1 MSQFHFLDWAI
12 LGAYAAGLIW
22 IGIFRIK
29 DQSASQEDF
38 ILSGR
43 RLSLGGFVATL
54 VTTWYGAILGVGENT
69 FLYGI
74 QTWFIFALPYYGF
87 ALGYAFWIAPK
98 IREKNFLSIP
108 DHFRFHYGE
117 TAGIIS
123 ALLITFLASPAPYI
137 LSMGILLQFLFGI
150 NLGSALLI
158 STIFSVIYVWNG
170 GFSAVVKTDILQFIL
185 MFIGFFLLIGF
196 SWNEFGSP
204 AVLIKSISETHLDP
218 LGGNTVQYI
227 LVWFFIAAWTFID
240 PGFYQR
246 CAAAKSPEI
255 AKKGLLISI
264 GFWAVFDCLTV
275 LSGLY
280 AVVMIQTDQALL
292 SFPLLGANILP
303 IGVFG
308 LFITGLLAT
317 IMSTIDSLSLISAI
331 TFGRDILWRIQR
343 PRMDSNPIPLV
354 RKGLVIISFLSLF
367 LAFAVPSVVGLFY
380 AIGSVLIPG
389 LILPFVF
396 TLWNEK
402 ISLSER
408 LANQWIITPV
418 VVSLGWFGISQLSGE
433 SFMGIEPFY
442 PGMVVSILFGL
453 YIINSITTK
462 FTKKVK
468 KNEA

>member
-1 MSQFHFLDWAI
+1 MSQFYLLDWVI
-12 LGAYAAGLIW
+12 LGAYAVGLIW
-22 IGIFRIK
+22 IGIFRLK
-29 DQSASQEDF
+29 DQSTSQEDF

-69 FLYGI
+69 FLFGV

-98 IREKNFLSIP
+98 INEKNFLSIP
-108 DHFRFHYGE
+108 DHFRSSYGE
-117 TAGIIS
+117 RAGIIS

-137 LSMGILLQFLFGI
+137 LSMGVMLQFLFGI
-150 NLGSALLI
+150 DLGLSLFI
-158 STIFSVIYVWNG
+158 STVFSVVYVWNG
-170 GFSAVVKTDILQFIL
+170 GFSAVVKTDILQIIL
-185 MFIGFFLLIGF
+185 MFVGFFLLVGF
-196 SWNEFGSP
+196 SWNNFGSP
-204 AVLIKSISETHLDP
+204 IELIQSISESHLDP
-218 LGGNTVQYI
+218 LGGNTIQYI
-227 LVWFFIAAWTFID
+227 LVWFFIAAWTFVD

-264 GFWAVFDCLTV
+264 GFWAMFDCLTV

-280 AVVMIQTDQALL
+280 AVAMIQTDQPLH
-292 SFPLLGANILP
+292 SFPLLGAHILP

-308 LFITGLLAT
+308 FFITGLLAT

-343 PRMDSNPIPLV
+343 PQTNSNPVPLI

-380 AIGSVLIPG
+380 VIGSVLIPG

-396 TLWNEK
+396 TFWNEK
-402 ISLSER
+402 ITISER
-408 LANQWIITPV
+408 LTGYWIKTPV
-418 VVSLGWFGISQLSGE
+418 GVSLIWFGISQISGQV
-433 SFMGIEPFY
+433 FLGIDAFY
-442 PGMVVSILFGL
+442 PGMVISFIFLLFIMNRTNNG
-453 YIINSITTK
+453 Y
-462 FTKKVK
+462 
-468 KNEA
+468 

>member
-1 MSQFHFLDWAI
+1 MSQFHLLDWVI
-12 LGAYAAGLIW
+12 LGAYAVGLIW
-22 IGIFRIK
+22 IGIFRLK
-29 DQSASQEDF
+29 DQSTSQEEY

-69 FLYGI
+69 FLFGI

-98 IREKNFLSIP
+98 IKEKNFLSIP
-108 DHFRFHYGE
+108 DHFRSSYGE
-117 TAGIIS
+117 RAGIIS

-137 LSMGILLQFLFGI
+137 LSMGVMLQFLFGI
-150 NLGSALLI
+150 NLGVSLLI
-158 STIFSVIYVWNG
+158 STVFSVVYVWNG

-185 MFIGFFLLIGF
+185 MFAGFFLLFGF
-196 SWNEFGSP
+196 SWNNFGSP
-204 AVLIKSISETHLDP
+204 LELIQSIPESHLDP
-218 LGGNTVQYI
+218 LGGNTIQYI
-227 LVWFFIAAWTFID
+227 LVWFFIAAWTFVD

-280 AVVMIQTDQALL
+280 AVAMIQTDQPLH
-292 SFPLLGANILP
+292 SFPLLGAHVLP
-303 IGVFG
+303 IGVLG

-343 PRMDSNPIPLV
+343 PQTNSNPVPFI

-380 AIGSVLIPG
+380 LIGSILIPG

-402 ISLSER
+402 ITISER
-408 LANQWIITPV
+408 LAGYWIKAPV
-418 VVSLGWFGISQLSGE
+418 SVSLIWFGISQISGQA
-433 SFMGIEPFY
+433 FLGIEAFY
-442 PGMVVSILFGL
+442 PGMVISFLFLLFIMNRTNNG
-453 YIINSITTK
+453 Y
-462 FTKKVK
+462 
-468 KNEA
+468 

>member
-1 MSQFHFLDWAI
+1 MNQFHILDWTI
-12 LGAYAAGLIW
+12 LGAYIAGLIW
-22 IGIFRIK
+22 IGIIK
-29 DQSASQEDF
+29 LRHQSNTQEEF

-74 QTWFIFALPYYGF
+74 QTWFIFAFPYYIF

-117 TAGIIS
+117 SAGIFS
-123 ALLITFLASPAPYI
+123 ALLITILASPAPYI

-150 NLGSALLI
+150 NIVTALLF
-158 STIFSVIYVWNG
+158 STLFSVIYVWNG
-170 GFSAVVKTDILQFIL
+170 GFSAVVKTDIIQFIL
-185 MFIGFFLLIGF
+185 MFAGFFLLIGF
-196 SWNEFGSP
+196 AWNEFGSP
-204 AVLIKSISETHLDP
+204 IQLVRSIPESHLDP
-218 LGGNTVQYI
+218 LGGNTFQYV

-246 CAAAKSPEI
+246 CAAAESPET

-264 GFWAVFDCLTV
+264 GFWSVFDLLTV
-275 LSGLY
+275 SSGLY
-280 AVVMIQTDQALL
+280 AVALIQTNQPLL
-292 SFPLLGANILP
+292 SFPLLGQTVLP
-303 IGVFG
+303 FGFFG
-308 LFITGLLAT
+308 LFITGILAT

-331 TFGRDILWRIQR
+331 TFGRDILWRIQK
-343 PRMDSNPIPLV
+343 PKTELNPVQFI

-389 LILPFVF
+389 IILPFILS
-396 TLWNEK
+396 LWKDNISIDEK
-402 ISLSER
+402 K
-408 LANQWIITPV
+408 ATQWILIPV
-418 VVSLGWFGISQLSGE
+418 VVSFIWFALSQIKGQAYL
-433 SFMGIEPFY
+433 GIEPFY
-442 PGMVVSILFGL
+442 PGMVISFIFLLFIQKG
-453 YIINSITTK
+453 NK
-462 FTKKVK
+462 HGH
-468 KNEA
+468 

>member
-12 LGAYAAGLIW
+12 LAAYAAGLIW
-22 IGIFRIK
+22 IGIFRLK
-29 DQSASQEDF
+29 DQSTSQEDF

-43 RLSLGGFVATL
+43 QLSLGGFVATL

-117 TAGIIS
+117 RAGIIS

-137 LSMGILLQFLFGI
+137 LSMGVILQFLFGI
-150 NLGSALLI
+150 NFGVSLFI
-158 STIFSVIYVWNG
+158 STIFSVVYVWNG
-170 GFSAVVKTDILQFIL
+170 GFSAVIKTDILQFIL
-185 MFIGFFLLIGF
+185 MFLGFFLLIGF
-196 SWNEFGSP
+196 SWIEFGSP
-204 AVLIKSISETHLDP
+204 LELVKSVPETHLDP
-218 LGGNTVQYI
+218 LGGNTVQYV

-246 CAAAKSPEI
+246 CAAAKSPET

-264 GFWAVFDCLTV
+264 GFWALFDCLTV

-280 AVVMIQTDQALL
+280 AVAMIQTDQPLL
-292 SFPLLGANILP
+292 SFPLLGAHILP
-303 IGVFG
+303 MGIFG

-343 PRMDSNPIPLV
+343 SQTDSNPIPLV

-418 VVSLGWFGISQLSGE
+418 VVSLGWFGISHLSGE
-433 SFMGIEPFY
+433 SFIGIEPFY
-442 PGMVVSILFGL
+442 PGMVISFLFLLFIMNRTNNG
-453 YIINSITTK
+453 Y
-462 FTKKVK
+462 
-468 KNEA
+468 

>member
-1 MSQFHFLDWAI
+1 MSQFHLLDWVI
-12 LGAYAAGLIW
+12 LGAYAVGLIW
-22 IGIFRIK
+22 IGIFRLK
-29 DQSASQEDF
+29 DQSTSPEDF

-69 FLYGI
+69 FLFGI

-87 ALGYAFWIAPK
+87 ALGYAFWMAPK
-98 IREKNFLSIP
+98 IKEKNFLSIP
-108 DHFRFHYGE
+108 DYFRSSYGE
-117 TAGIIS
+117 RAGIIS

-137 LSMGILLQFLFGI
+137 LSMGMMLQFLFGI
-150 NLGSALLI
+150 DLGLSLLI
-158 STIFSVIYVWNG
+158 ATVFSVVYVWNG
-170 GFSAVVKTDILQFIL
+170 GFSAVVKTDILQIIL
-185 MFIGFFLLIGF
+185 MFAGFFLLVGF
-196 SWNEFGSP
+196 SWNNYGSP
-204 AVLIKSISETHLDP
+204 IELIKSTPESHLDP
-218 LGGNTVQYI
+218 LGGNTIQYI
-227 LVWFFIAAWTFID
+227 LVWFFIAAWTFVD

-246 CAAAKSPEI
+246 CAAAESPEI

-264 GFWAVFDCLTV
+264 GFWAVFDCLTL

-280 AVVMIQTDQALL
+280 AVAMIQTDQPLH

-308 LFITGLLAT
+308 FFITGLLAT

-343 PRMDSNPIPLV
+343 PQANSNPVPLI

-380 AIGSVLIPG
+380 VVGSVLIPG

-402 ISLSER
+402 ITITER
-408 LANQWIITPV
+408 LASYWIKTPV
-418 VVSLGWFGISQLSGE
+418 GVSLIWFGISHISGQT
-433 SFMGIEPFY
+433 FLGIEAFY
-442 PGMVVSILFGL
+442 LGMVISFIFLLFIMNRTNNG
-453 YIINSITTK
+453 Y
-462 FTKKVK
+462 
-468 KNEA
+468 

>member
-1 MSQFHFLDWAI
+1 MSQFHFLDWVI
-12 LGAYAAGLIW
+12 LSAYSIGLIW
-22 IGIFRIK
+22 IGIFRLK
-29 DQSASQEDF
+29 DQSKSQEEF

-43 RLSLGGFVATL
+43 RLSLGGFIATL

-69 FLYGI
+69 FLFGI

-87 ALGYAFWIAPK
+87 ALGYAFWMAPK
-98 IREKNFLSIP
+98 IKEKNFLSIP
-108 DHFRFHYGE
+108 DHFRSSYGE
-117 TAGIIS
+117 RAGIIS

-137 LSMGILLQFLFGI
+137 LSMGVMLQFLFGI
-150 NLGSALLI
+150 DLGISLLI
-158 STIFSVIYVWNG
+158 STVFSVVYVWNG

-204 AVLIKSISETHLDP
+204 AVLIKSIPETHLDP

-264 GFWAVFDCLTV
+264 GFWTVFDCLTV

-280 AVVMIQTDQALL
+280 AVAMIQTDQALL

-453 YIINSITTK
+453 YIINSIATT